1 MLSMTAA
8 GESCVHRPSP
18 RLAGAAAFVVWLGL
32 GPLPVQAEIYWYK
45 DADGQSVLTDQ
56 LMPGYELVKKIDLA
70 DRPPMTTIFPR
81 SAGAKLPAATGSRSA
96 NRALYAPLIERIA
109 REHQLRPE
117 LMHAVIRAESGYDP
131 VAVSRAGAVGLM
143 QLMPA
148 TAERFG
154 VRDRTDPVQNL
165 RGGAAYLRELVD
177 MFNRNLQLAL
187 AGYNAGENAVIQHG
201 NRVPPYAET
210 EEYVRRVLQ
219 YYVDERSDKTATA
232 AVVARN

>member
-8 GESCVHRPSP
+8 GGSRVHRPSSC
-18 RLAGAAAFVVWLGL
+18 LAGAGALALWLATGL
-32 GPLPVQAEIYWYK
+32 LPAQAEIYWYK
-45 DADGQSVLTDQ
+45 DADGQSILTDQ
-56 LMPGYELVKKIDLA
+56 QMPGYELVKKINLA
-70 DRPPMTTIFPR
+70 DRPPMSTIFPR
-81 SAGAKLPAATGSRSA
+81 SAGAKLPAAGPRSA
-96 NRALYAPLIERIA
+96 NRALYAPVIERIA

-131 VAVSRAGAVGLM
+131 LAVSRAGAVGLM

-165 RGGAAYLRELVD
+165 RGGAAYLRELID

-187 AGYNAGENAVIQHG
+187 AGYNAGENAVIQYG

-219 YYVDERSDKTATA
+219 FYVDERSDKTATA

>member
-1 MLSMTAA
+1 MLSLTAA
-8 GESCVHRPSP
+8 GGSRVHRPSSC
-18 RLAGAAAFVVWLGL
+18 LAGAGALALWLTMGV
-32 GPLPVQAEIYWYK
+32 PPAQAEIYWYR
-45 DADGQSVLTDQ
+45 DADGQSILTDRP
-56 LMPGYELVKKIDLA
+56 MPGYELVKQIDLA
-70 DRPPMTTIFPR
+70 DRPPMTAIFPR
-81 SAGAKLPAATGSRSA
+81 SAKAPATGARSA
-96 NRALYAPLIERIA
+96 NRALYSPLIERIA

-117 LMHAVIRAESGYDP
+117 LMHALIRAESGYDP

-165 RGGAAYLRELVD
+165 RGGAAYLRELID

-187 AGYNAGENAVIQHG
+187 AGYNAGENAVIQYG
-201 NRVPPYAET
+201 NRVPPYPET

-219 YYVDERSDKTATA
+219 FYVDERSDKTATA

>member
-1 MLSMTAA
+1 MLSMIDA
-8 GESCVHRPSP
+8 GGSRVDRPSP
-18 RLAGAAAFVVWLGL
+18 CRAAAVVIASLLTVGV
-32 GPLPVQAEIYWYK
+32 GRVEAEIYWYK
-45 DADGQSVLTDQ
+45 DADGHSILTDQ
-56 LMPGYELVKKIDLA
+56 VMPGYELVKKIDLA
-70 DRPPMTTIFPR
+70 DRPPMSTIFPGGTR
-81 SAGAKLPAATGSRSA
+81 PAAAGKSRSA

-117 LMHAVIRAESGYDP
+117 LMHAVIRAESAYDP
-131 VAVSRAGAVGLM
+131 LAVSRAGAVGLM

-165 RGGAAYLRELVD
+165 RGGAAYLRELID

-187 AGYNAGENAVIQHG
+187 AGYNAGENAVMQYG
-201 NRVPPYAET
+201 NRVPPYPET

-219 YYVDERSDKTATA
+219 FYVDERSDKTATA